1 MKCTQVPKCPHPRR
15 GDVRIGSTPCSPVS
29 YSVFSLC
36 PSSLGIQ
43 GIVDAYR
50 QALPQVRLYGPT
62 NFAPIINHVARFA
75 AQAAHQRT
83 ASVRVVGENGGGG
96 MATVIGSLGGCVTR
110 DFLSAWECAWG
121 V

>member
-1 MKCTQVPKCPHPRR
+1 MHQVPKSPHPGW
-15 GDVRIGSTPCSPVS
+15 GDVRTGSVPSGPVF
-29 YSVFSLC
+29 YSVFC

-75 AQAAHQRT
+75 AQAAQQRT
-83 ASVRVVGENGGGG
+83 ASVRVVGVGGGVG
-96 MATVIGSLGGCVTR
+96 MVSVSGSL
-110 DFLSAWECAWG
+110 
-121 V
+121 